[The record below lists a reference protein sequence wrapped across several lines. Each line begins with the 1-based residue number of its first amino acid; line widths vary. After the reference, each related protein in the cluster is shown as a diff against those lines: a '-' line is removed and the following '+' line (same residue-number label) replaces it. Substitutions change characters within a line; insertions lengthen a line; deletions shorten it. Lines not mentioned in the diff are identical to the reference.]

1 MNSNKQNEDK
11 KNEQIFKN
19 MAMTFSVEGVTKDIQ
34 EILLKK
40 MNYHTRILKELNGII
55 NALSMSKDKSFKKN
69 LLKESKMSQ
78 FIIDVCEEYKI
89 ITGCTNLI
97 LNTLMKKKRYLD
109 ESFDPIEEEEQK

>member
-40 MNYHTRILKELNGII
+40 MNYHTRVLKELNGII
-55 NALSMSKDKSFKKN
+55 NALSVSKNQSFKKS
-69 LLKESKMSQ
+69 LLKESKISQ
-78 FIIDVCEEYKI
+78 LITDVCEEYKI
-89 ITGCTNLI
+89 ITGCTNMI
-97 LNTLMKKKRYLD
+97 LNTLMKKKMYLD
-109 ESFDPIEEEEQK
+109 ENFDPIEEE